1 MKLLSGLE
9 PSKKYQLSTEDLKKI
24 GIGAL
29 IVVGGSLLTYLT
41 DLIPNVD
48 FGVWTPIVVSGF
60 SVLINLARKFLQDL
74 ESKN

>member
-1 MKLLSGLE
+1 MKLLSGNL

-29 IVVGGSLLTYLT
+29 IALGGALLTYLT

-48 FGVWTPIVVSGF
+48 FGVWTPFVVSGF
-60 SVLINLARKFLQDL
+60 GVLINLARKFLQDL
-74 ESKN
+74 ETNS